1 MNSKLPTPPRSAD
14 RLLEWFVAPHLLE
27 TLQGDLHEEFAYQVE
42 RVGVRRARWRYW
54 RDVLGFVRPYVIKRR
69 AQEYSNPFFL
79 NPTMIR
85 NYFKIAWRSLKH
97 NRLLSLINIFGLS
110 LGMACSLLIGLWVN
124 DELSFN
130 KDYKEAD
137 RIYFVRLTDGINT
150 GEIMPGSLAEAL
162 KKDIPQ
168 VDKVT
173 KFTVW
178 SNDYLLKAG
187 QRFSKKVGNY
197 VTADFFDIF
206 QYPVLQGNPRV
217 AIQSPNA
224 IVITRNIAQTLFGTT
239 EAVGKTL
246 QLNNNKYYRVGAVIE
261 NIPHNSSIQFDWM
274 VNFKVA
280 EEDWMKGWGSRS
292 FLNYVKLKPNTT
304 QVQAEASMSTLV
316 KRYLPGTKE
325 VPILQPIADTYLY
338 GNYQN
343 GKAVGGRIS
352 YVKSFSLVALLI
364 LLIACVNFMNLA
376 TARSSLRAKE
386 VGVRKVVGAGRL
398 SLVGQF
404 IGESTLLS
412 LLSVVLAIA
421 LTVCLLPTVNEIVD
435 KQLFLDFSSSTVWL
449 YLAALVVGTSLVAG
463 SYPALFLS
471 AMQPVRVLKG
481 AFASVASG
489 AAFRKSLVVFQ
500 FSLSLFLIV
509 GMLIISRQMTYIRTK
524 QLGLDRQNL
533 IYIPVEGELLP
544 KMETFRQELQR
555 SNTISSVTSTGEL
568 PVHIGSTNGLDW
580 AGKDP
585 NLNASVYT
593 MKVGLDF
600 AKTLGIRFIAGHD
613 FRPSDTISYIVNESA
628 VKMMNLKNPLG
639 MEIMFSQGKGRII
652 GIMKDFHISSLHE
665 PIRPLVL
672 TYYPKWTND
681 FLIKTAP
688 GKTAEALQVVEHTA
702 RQLNP
707 SYPFTYHFLDEA
719 YEKLYR
725 SETLVNTLTN
735 YFGLLAIIISCL
747 GLFGLAAFTAEQRT
761 KEIGIRKVLGASVSN
776 VIGLLSKDFMKLVL
790 IAIVI
795 ASPLAWYAMNQWLQN
810 FAYHIDIEWWMFA
823 LAGMLAVGIALL
835 TVSSQAIKAALM
847 NPVKSLRSE

>member
-1 MNSKLPTPPRSAD
+1 MTPRPPKLAD
-14 RLLEWFVAPHLLE
+14 RLLAWFVAPHRLE
-27 TLQGDLHEEFAYQVE
+27 TLQGDLHEEFVYQVE
-42 RVGVRRARWRYW
+42 RVGEQRARWRYW
-54 RDVLGFVRPYVIKRR
+54 RDVLGFVRPYVIKRKPS
-69 AQEYSNPFFL
+69 EYITPSLVSPVML
-79 NPTMIR
+79 Q
-85 NYFKIAWRSLKH
+85 NYVKIAWRSLQH

-110 LGMACSLLIGLWVN
+110 LGMTCSLLIGLWVN

-130 KDYKEAD
+130 KGYKDAE

-162 KKDIPQ
+162 KKDVPQ
-168 VDKVT
+168 VDKAT

-178 SNDYLLKAG
+178 SNDFLLKAG
-187 QRFSKKVGNY
+187 QRFSKKEGNY
-197 VTADFFDIF
+197 VTEDFFDIF

-224 IVITRNIAQTLFGTT
+224 IVITRSIAETLFGTT

-246 QLNNNKYYRVGAVIE
+246 QLNNDKYYRVGAVIE
-261 NIPHNSSIQFDWM
+261 NIPHNSSIQFNWL

-280 EEDWMKGWGSRS
+280 EEDWMKGWQSRS
-292 FLNYVKLKPNTT
+292 FLNYIKLKPNTT
-304 QVQAEASMSTLV
+304 HAQAEASMRTLV
-316 KRYLPGTKE
+316 KRYLPDTKE
-325 VPILQPIADTYLY
+325 VPVLQPIADTYLY
-338 GNYQN
+338 GNYEN

-352 YVKSFSLVALLI
+352 YVKSFSLIALLI

-386 VGVRKVVGAGRL
+386 IGVRKVVGAGRL

-412 LLSVVLAIA
+412 LLSASAAIG
-421 LTVCLLPTVNEIVD
+421 LTLCLLPTINELVG
-435 KQLFLDFSSSTVWL
+435 KPLALDFSSPTLWL
-449 YLAALVVGTSLVAG
+449 YVITLVVGTSLVAG

-481 AFASVASG
+481 AFTNVASG

-509 GMLIISRQMTYIRTK
+509 GMLIIGRQMDYVRTK

-568 PVHIGSTNGLDW
+568 PIHIGSTNVLNW

-585 NLNASVYT
+585 NLNASVNT

-600 AKTLGIRFIAGHD
+600 AKTLGIKFIAGHD
-613 FRPSDTISYIVNESA
+613 FSPSDTNSYIVNESA

-639 MEIMFSQGKGRII
+639 MEIMFSRGKGRII
-652 GIMKDFHISSLHE
+652 GIMNDFHISSLHE

-688 GKTAEALQVVEHTA
+688 GKTAEALQVVEQTA
-702 RQLNP
+702 HRLNP

-735 YFGLLAIIISCL
+735 YFGLLAILISCL

-761 KEIGIRKVLGASVSN
+761 KEIGIRKVLGASVPN
-776 VIGLLSKDFMKLVL
+776 VIALLSKDFLKLVL

-795 ASPLAWYAMNQWLQN
+795 ATPLAWYAMSQWLQN
-810 FAYHIDIEWWMFA
+810 FTYRINIEWWMFA
-823 LAGMLAVGIALL
+823 VAGLLAVGIALM